1 MSNKSV
7 NALLNRLTFLY
18 RNVAIVESVKETLCS
33 TCKLIY
39 NWEIQNLNECRTIID
54 KFEMNKIK

>member
-33 TCKLIY
+33 KCKLIY
-39 NWEIQNLNECRTIID
+39 NLEIENLNECRTIID
-54 KFEMNKIK
+54 KFGIKIK